1 MFVRSF
7 LEQVAQNRRRLHDLF
22 VMCSVSVVSLQ
33 DLGAYGLLGASAF
46 AFESL

>member
-7 LEQVAQNRRRLHDLF
+7 LEQVAQNRRRLHFF

-33 DLGAYGLLGASAF
+33 GLGAYGLLGASAF